1 MSLIFPCVSG
11 CNHYRGSVSI
21 LVPAKILQPGSGSS
35 LWSLSVLHDYCWF
48 TTLPVEEEICVLSWE
63 LWYGIVNGSAH
74 LSQSYFAA
82 DLRADK
88 NPQGWLKYVMGN
100 PMPFAGSNQVPI
112 YFFLSL
118 FLSAHV
124 LSQISMGPGLTD
136 FRAVHFF
143 FFNQLPLPTICLL

>member
-1 MSLIFPCVSG
+1 MFLAAITTEEVCLYWYQQKFCSQGQARPSGSL
-11 CNHYRGSVSI
+11 SI
-21 LVPAKILQPGSGSS
+21 L
-35 LWSLSVLHDYCWF
+35 HEYCWF

-88 NPQGWLKYVMGN
+88 NPQEWLKYVMGN

-124 LSQISMGPGLTD
+124 LSQISVGAAPGPGLTD
-136 FRAVHFF
+136 FRAAHFF
-143 FFNQLPLPTICLL
+143 FLYQLPLPTICLL